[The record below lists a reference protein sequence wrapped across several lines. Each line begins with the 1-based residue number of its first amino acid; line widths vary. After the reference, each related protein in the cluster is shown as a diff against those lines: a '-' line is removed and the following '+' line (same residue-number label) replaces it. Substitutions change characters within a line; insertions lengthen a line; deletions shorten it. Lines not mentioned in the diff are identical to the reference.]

1 MTIEAKRD
9 ELRQRIAASRGRF
22 DPVPLQADAQSE
34 KPNRLATLAG
44 RYPMAVIGGALAIGV
59 VLGLSGG
66 KRDADHSV
74 ASKGNGRLAAF
85 LIDMLLTIGIGLLE
99 DVALSQVFD
108 EDDEDPAR
116 ARSASTRNGLIRSA
130 AGIAAQTGVKLR
142 RKHSKR
148 TA

>member
-1 MTIEAKRD
+1 MTIEAKRA

-44 RYPMAVIGGALAIGV
+44 RYPLVVIGGALAIGV
-59 VLGLSGG
+59 ALGLSGG
-66 KRDADHSV
+66 KRDANPTNTT
-74 ASKGNGRLAAF
+74 KGNGRLTTF
-85 LIDMLLTIGIGLLE
+85 LVDMLLAIGIGLLE

-116 ARSASTRNGLIRSA
+116 ARSASTRNGLIRGA
-130 AGIAAQTGVKLR
+130 AGIAVQTGVKLR
-142 RKHSKR
+142 RKHGKR
-148 TA
+148 TT